1 MQMSVDFK
9 KMLQE
14 ASKNSLYRN
23 IGQIVGG
30 YITQSML
37 GEEDEELKNEF
48 LQFVEKNGLT
58 LEMSIEDALRKL

>member
-1 MQMSVDFK
+1 MQMSVNFK

-14 ASKNSLYRN
+14 ASKNSLYQN

-37 GEEDEELKNEF
+37 GEELKNEF
-48 LQFVEKNGLT
+48 L
-58 LEMSIEDALRKL
+58 

>member
-1 MQMSVDFK
+1 MSVDFK

-14 ASKNSLYRN
+14 ANKNSIYQN

-37 GEEDEELKNEF
+37 SEEDEKLKNEF
-48 LQFVEKNGLT
+48 L
-58 LEMSIEDALRKL
+58 

>member
-1 MQMSVDFK
+1 MSVDFK

-14 ASKNSLYRN
+14 ANKNSIYQN

-37 GEEDEELKNEF
+37 SEEDEKLKNEF

-58 LEMSIEDALRKL
+58 LEMTLEDALNKL

>member
-1 MQMSVDFK
+1 MSVNFK

-14 ASKNSLYRN
+14 ARKNSLYQN

-37 GEEDEELKNEF
+37 GEEDEKLKNEF

-58 LEMSIEDALRKL
+58 LEMSVEDALRKL

>member
-1 MQMSVDFK
+1 MAVNFK

-14 ASKNSLYRN
+14 ANINSVYQN
-23 IGQIVGG
+23 IGQIVGA

-37 GEEDEELKNEF
+37 GEEDEKLKNEF

-58 LEMSIEDALRKL
+58 LEMTLEDALKKL